1 MSRTGDFEQQPLL
14 QDSRYQTM
22 REQQKPAAI
31 TFSWNQ
37 ITVTNKSGGLIVDS
51 AAGQAEPGSLLA
63 ILGSSG
69 AGKTSLLNALT
80 FRNLDGLQVMGNR
93 FANQELVT
101 PNSITSMSAY
111 VQQEDLFMGTLTVR
125 EHLVFQAM
133 VRMDHRL
140 RYKDRLARVK
150 EVIADLG
157 LSKCQDTLIGIPGR
171 IKGIS
176 GGEKKR
182 LSFASEILTNPSILF
197 CDEPTSGLDSY
208 MAGHV
213 VELMKELANQGR
225 TVISTIHQPSSA
237 IFSNF
242 TNILLFAE
250 GRTAFI
256 GDISRATS
264 FLSSC
269 GYPCPSLY
277 NPADH
282 FIQVLTI
289 LPTDGDNSR
298 QRVAM
303 ICDQF
308 SQTPYAQQL
317 AAQTPHLQH
326 YIPDQSS
333 PYSPYTV
340 GWCAQFWALLW
351 RGWLGVAR
359 EPKIVKVR
367 LLQTIFTAALI
378 GLIYFGQSADQAGVV
393 NINGVLFFF
402 ITNVTFS
409 NVFAVINVFCMEL
422 PLLLRE
428 HHNGMYR
435 TDVYFLTKQMA
446 EMPVFVLLPL
456 ILISVS
462 YFLIRLNPDL
472 ERFLITIGILELL
485 TQTVISYGYLIS
497 CLCSSLPVALSIA
510 SPIILPLFIFGGL
523 FLKNGSV
530 PFWMGWIKYL
540 SWFLYSYEALIIN
553 QWSGVTNISCMD
565 VTIPTA
571 LDNSTDRCLRSG
583 MEVLE
588 ELNFQEENFLFDI
601 FMLAVLL
608 VGMRLVAFFAL
619 LVKTK
624 RGKCGWC

>member
-1 MSRTGDFEQQPLL
+1 MSESDAEQQPLL
-14 QDSRYQTM
+14 QDSGYVKM

-37 ITVTNKSGGLIVDS
+37 ITVANKSGGLIVDT

-80 FRNLDGLQVMGNR
+80 FRNLDGLQVMGDR

-101 PNSITSMSAY
+101 PNSITSVSAY

-125 EHLVFQAM
+125 EHLIFQAM
-133 VRMDHRL
+133 VRMGHSL

-150 EVIADLG
+150 EVLADLG

-256 GDISRATS
+256 GDISSASS

-269 GYPCPSLY
+269 GYPCPPLY

-289 LPTDGDNSR
+289 LPTDRDNSR

-317 AAQTPHLQH
+317 AAQTPQLQH
-326 YIPDQSS
+326 YNPGQSS

-351 RGWLGVAR
+351 RGWLGVRR

-378 GLIYFGQSADQAGVV
+378 GLIYFGQIADQAGVI

-409 NVFAVINVFCMEL
+409 NVFAVINVFCVEL
-422 PLLLRE
+422 PLFLRE

-435 TDVYFLTKQMA
+435 TDVYFLTKQLA

-462 YFLIRLNPDL
+462 YFLIQLNPDL
-472 ERFLITIGILELL
+472 ERFLVTVGILELL

-510 SPIILPLFIFGGL
+510 SPIILPLFLFGGL

-530 PFWMGWIKYL
+530 PLWMGWIKYL
-540 SWFLYSYEALIIN
+540 SWFLYSYEALVIN
-553 QWSGVTNISCMD
+553 QWSGVTNISCLD

-571 LDNSTDRCLRSG
+571 QQNSSERCLKSG
-583 MEVLE
+583 KEVLE
-588 ELNFQEENFLFDI
+588 ELYFQEENFLFDI
-601 FMLAVLL
+601 FMMLVL
-608 VGMRLVAFFAL
+608 VVVMRLVAFLAL